1 MCINTSEKPS
11 QHEIHHSLF
20 ISGIRREYFII
31 KSNVCYIELHR
42 IFTSSAHK
50 PRQLLGQAHLIRE
63 KRTDLESKIA
73 EHFFAC
79 LKPEYME
86 DYIKHI
92 SVPSDSTETINNNN
106 LKCYISCLSTNMGF
120 YNETTGWNKDLIVEN
135 FVHTENEAQLRDSI
149 ELCIEKYGQLPG
161 ECEAAAGVH
170 GCLDQLKKDFEV
182 QVSSPLSTYES
193 TAFV

>member
-1 MCINTSEKPS
+1 
-11 QHEIHHSLF
+11 
-20 ISGIRREYFII
+20 
-31 KSNVCYIELHR
+31 
-42 IFTSSAHK
+42 
-50 PRQLLGQAHLIRE
+50 
-63 KRTDLESKIA
+63 
-73 EHFFAC
+73 
-79 LKPEYME
+79 
-86 DYIKHI
+86 
-92 SVPSDSTETINNNN
+92 
-106 LKCYISCLSTNMGF
+106 MGF

-193 TAFV
+193 TAFVWWEQAHECLDSFWILWNFYSTPEMTLLQNLINVQELWNFQIVYFFNASVFGQ